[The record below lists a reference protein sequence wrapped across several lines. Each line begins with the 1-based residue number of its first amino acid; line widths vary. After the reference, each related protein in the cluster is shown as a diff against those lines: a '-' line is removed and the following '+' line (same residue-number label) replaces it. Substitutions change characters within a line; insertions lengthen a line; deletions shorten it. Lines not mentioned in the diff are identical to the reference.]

1 MLNIEK
7 ALELAK
13 LLSPFI
19 SDSKDDENILDF
31 VGKIVSS
38 ICQSDTPEVFA
49 DALSIM
55 FGYTNDD
62 LEKLSGIDALNLFSD
77 GLLENKIISLCEFYQ
92 WLMK

>member
-19 SDSKDDENILDF
+19 SDPKDDENILDF
-31 VGKIVSS
+31 IGKIVSS
-38 ICQSDTPEVFA
+38 IRQSDTPEVFA

-55 FGYTNDD
+55 FDYTNDD